1 MFYFSKK
8 EAEKRGF
15 TDIQNAQFAA
25 LAAQRNQGAQAV
37 ADFIGRSRGVS
48 EDVGRLDAVN
58 AVDDIKR
65 LYRSYDQTVLKE
77 FEPNTEFTLL
87 NDLMALS
94 RSVRIEESVYE
105 YAKTGGGGNAH
116 TSMSGQIGALLNA
129 TVYDFDGTMVPVHD
143 TGFKFNWRDPI
154 FNKGSALQSLAD
166 AQENSV
172 KIVRRKYV
180 DYIFDGFKDA
190 DGNYIEFDK
199 KTWKGLKHD
208 ERVLQIV
215 LNFDFDTSEDPAKIR
230 EEAIKLRDTLKVDNN
245 QYAKQTWYISAEM
258 MSNWEQ
264 YFDRNQI
271 RTVLEEIKKL
281 SGIEGVKE
289 DSKLKGNQILIIPL
303 GAGVIAPIVG
313 QAFGTVADP
322 RLFYNSDY
330 VWRTWGAA
338 GLMVKTDINNKRSVI
353 FASGANVEGRTNT
366 YSGFF
371 TSDTNSTTEK
381 QKDKEK
387 DKEKEPIIVIV
398 NGEEVNLVNM
408 SGKELAEFAKQHELT
423 PQQSKETVPNFAK
436 RLKEEFE
443 AKLSGTG
450 K

>member
-1 MFYFSKK
+1 MLYFSKK

-15 TDIQNAQFAA
+15 TAEQNAQFAA

-37 ADFIGRSRGVS
+37 ADFIGRSRGIS
-48 EDVGRLDAVN
+48 EEISRLDVVN

-65 LYRSYDQTVLKE
+65 LYRTYDQTVLKE

-94 RSVRIEESVYE
+94 RPVRLEESVYE
-105 YAKTGGGGNAH
+105 YAQTGGGGKGH
-116 TSMSGQIGALLNA
+116 TSMSGQVGALLNA
-129 TVYDFDGTMVPVHD
+129 TVYNYDGTMVPIHD
-143 TGFKFNWRDPI
+143 TGFKFTWRDPI

-166 AQENSV
+166 AQKESV
-172 KIVRRKYV
+172 KTVRRQFV
-180 DYIFDGFKDA
+180 DYIFDGFIDEH
-190 DGNYIEFDK
+190 GNYIVFDE

-208 ERVLQIV
+208 ERVLQIG
-215 LNFDFDTSEDPAKIR
+215 LNFNFATSRNPAQIR
-230 EEAIKLRDTLKVDNN
+230 EEAIKLRDVLKVDNN
-245 QYAKQTWYISAEM
+245 QYSKQTWYVSAEI

-264 YFDRNQI
+264 YFDSNQI
-271 RTVLEEIKKL
+271 RMVLEEIKKL
-281 SGIEGVKE
+281 SGIEDIKE

-303 GAGVIAPIVG
+303 SADVIAPIVG

-330 VWRTWGAA
+330 VWRTWGAV

-353 FASGANVEGRTNT
+353 FASSQNTEGLTNT
-366 YSGFF
+366 YSGLF
-371 TSDTNSTTEK
+371 TSNPKSTTDK
-381 QKDKEK
+381 QKER
-387 DKEKEPIIVIV
+387 EPVIVIV
-398 NGEEVNLVNM
+398 NGEEVNLANM
-408 SGKELAEFAKQHELT
+408 SGRELAEFAAQHELT
-423 PQQSKETVPNFAK
+423 SQQSKETVPNFAK

-450 K
+450 E